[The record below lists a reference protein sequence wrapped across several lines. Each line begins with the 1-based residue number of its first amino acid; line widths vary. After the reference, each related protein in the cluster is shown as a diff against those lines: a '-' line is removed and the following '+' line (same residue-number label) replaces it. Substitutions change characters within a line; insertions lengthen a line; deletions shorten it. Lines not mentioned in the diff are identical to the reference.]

1 MHKKLREYLGE
12 GEVEPWRLCRCL
24 LDDVDW
30 CDAAA
35 ASAGVAKAARRDM
48 HYCRGRLDPQILS
61 HDEGPA
67 AA

>member
-35 ASAGVAKAARRDM
+35 ASAGVAKA
-48 HYCRGRLDPQILS
+48 
-61 HDEGPA
+61 
-67 AA
+67 